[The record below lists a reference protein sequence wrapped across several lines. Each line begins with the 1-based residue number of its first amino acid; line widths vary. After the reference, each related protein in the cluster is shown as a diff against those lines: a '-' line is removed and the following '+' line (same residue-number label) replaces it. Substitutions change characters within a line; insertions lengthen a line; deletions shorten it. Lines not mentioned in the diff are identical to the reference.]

1 MTHPPVG
8 DNRWPDR
15 RSDRGPG
22 GRANKCCPGRRMSI
36 DQGRA
41 EERHCRHEGEDDDP
55 NPSAAGWTTSH
66 DRRLP
71 APVAGR
77 RSAHER
83 EDQQPLAKVISHV
96 HGQGAPGHRCHEP
109 IEGQHRVGAEE
120 QDGAGGG
127 GRLATLVARTTM
139 VTMAAP

>member
-1 MTHPPVG
+1 MTHHPVG
-8 DNRWPDR
+8 D
-15 RSDRGPG
+15 DRGPDRG
-22 GRANKCCPGRRMSI
+22 PSEASDCCPGRRVSI
-36 DQGRA
+36 GQGRT
-41 EERHCRHEGEDDDP
+41 EERHSRHEGEDDDTCP
-55 NPSAAGWTTSH
+55 CAGTSH

-71 APVAGR
+71 APVASR

-83 EDQQPLAKVISHV
+83 EDQQPLAQVIGHV
-96 HGQGAPGHRCHEP
+96 HGQSAPGHRRHEP
-109 IEGQHRVGAEE
+109 IEGQHRVGDEE